1 MLRFVRGQRLY
12 SRYYEFSRRVASD
25 FAAHGCTHMAAAISY
40 YALVSL
46 VPLGIVLIAIAS
58 FVFTEFDAEKRVLD
72 VVDGLFPLRVE
83 GRQNVVNVV
92 DRIIDARG
100 ILGVVG
106 IFGILLSASAMF
118 GALRTALNNAW
129 DVKPTHPWIVQK
141 IIDIGAVMAIGVLF
155 AASVAATGVLQI
167 ARNVTE
173 DLGYLSD
180 LTGPGWDFVFVLLPP
195 FISFTAFAVIYRFVP
210 NRHIR
215 WEYVI
220 LGALLATLFFEVAKN
235 GFAYYLR
242 YYTTF
247 DETYGSIG
255 AMFAFIAWI
264 YVSAVITLIGAEVTS
279 EYARLMEAERAKP
292 KVEKAIPAPRPIKPD
307 TSSLPPEPTTSL

>member
-1 MLRFVRGQRLY
+1 MY
-12 SRYYEFSRRVASD
+12 SRYYQLSRRVAND
-25 FAAHGCTHMAAAISY
+25 FAEHGCTHMAAAISY

-46 VPLGIVLIAIAS
+46 VPLGIVLISIAS
-58 FVFTEFDAEKRVLD
+58 YAFSSFDFQRRVLD
-72 VVDGLFPLRVE
+72 VVDTVFPLQIQ
-83 GRQNVVNVV
+83 GRANVVQVV
-92 DRIIDARG
+92 QRIIDARG
-100 ILGVVG
+100 VLGAVG

-129 DVKPTHPWIVQK
+129 DVEATHSWPVQK
-141 IIDIGAVMAIGVLF
+141 LIDIGAVCAIGLLF
-155 AASVAATGVLQI
+155 AASVAATAILQI

-180 LTGPGWDFVFVLLPP
+180 LTGPGWDAVFALLPP
-195 FISFTAFAVIYRFVP
+195 FISFVAFAVIYRYVP

-220 LGALLATLFFEVAKN
+220 LGALLATLFFEIAKN

-264 YVSAVITLIGAEVTS
+264 YVSAVITLAGAEVTS
-279 EYARLMEAERAKP
+279 EYAEMIEEERLK
-292 KVEKAIPAPRPIKPD
+292 EKSRPRRPRPVSVSADPSK
-307 TSSLPPEPTTSL
+307 LPPEPTSSL